1 MSLAS
6 PLRTHP
12 ARPSPLSRRYKS
24 FVSASDD
31 ESDADSEVAEERMK
45 AEEAFTSL
53 LDEGASV
60 LDAELF
66 PNTFEALGSTYDPND
81 VRSIPPHNPNHAS
94 LER

>member
-1 MSLAS
+1 
-6 PLRTHP
+6 
-12 ARPSPLSRRYKS
+12 
-24 FVSASDD
+24 
-31 ESDADSEVAEERMK
+31 MK

-81 VRSIPPHNPNHAS
+81 VRSIPPHNLNHAS

>member
-1 MSLAS
+1 MESDL
-6 PLRTHP
+6 PMVEG
-12 ARPSPLSRRYKS
+12 SRRWYRTLRPLAID
-24 FVSASDD
+24 VR
-31 ESDADSEVAEERMK
+31 EENERLRVK